1 MISKNFYE
9 VKKKPLE
16 RCHNGEGVISY
27 SRVFSK
33 EEFLTKWAFIDY
45 LMLPPKTSVGLH
57 EHGKDEEM
65 YIILEGEGTMT
76 VDGEV
81 KKVKKGDMILTHSGS
96 KHSCKNSSSRDLAIL
111 VINVLFDINQSSLK
125 LE

>member
-1 MISKNFYE
+1 LILKNFYE
-9 VKKKPLE
+9 VKKKLLE

-33 EEFLTKWAFIDY
+33 EEFFTKWAFIDY

-65 YIILEGEGTMT
+65 YIILKGEGTMT

-81 KKVKKGDMILTHSGS
+81 RKVKKGDMILTHPGS
-96 KHSCKNSSSRDLAIL
+96 THGCKNDSDRDLIIL
-111 VINVLFDINQSSLK
+111 VVNVLSNMNQSSLK